1 VEGSSIG
8 SEGYT
13 LMMAGKFLLTFGI
26 LLGFPLQQLWSLR
39 RERRAHRGRGAP
51 GQTKLRQKVLR

>member
-1 VEGSSIG
+1 MDGSPIG

-39 RERRAHRGRGAP
+39 SERRAQRGRGALGPKKP
-51 GQTKLRQKVLR
+51 G